1 VAERGAATTLPGV
14 LTVEQASR
22 EALAGALAH
31 PRFEIIPIKGV
42 EEQLAAL
49 PPGATV
55 TVTSSP
61 TRGIENTLACAE
73 RVAGHGFRVVPHV
86 AARLVRDEGHIRS
99 IIRQLAALHI
109 REIFVVGGDA
119 REPVGPLSSGLQLLR
134 AMAAIGHDLEAIG
147 VPSYPERHPL
157 IDEETLRQ
165 AFLDKQRYATYTV
178 TQICFDPLRIVR
190 WLADLRERGMILP
203 ISIGIPGL
211 VDRRKL
217 LGISMKI
224 GVGESMRFLSK
235 NAGLAA
241 ALLKPGAYRPDD
253 LVESLAPAM
262 ANPAFGIQGLHINT
276 FNQVE
281 RTETWRQ
288 ELLRQLGMEQGR
300 SGKNRAEQAV

>member
-1 VAERGAATTLPGV
+1 
-14 LTVEQASR
+14 VEQASR

-31 PRFEIIPIKGV
+31 PRFELIPLKGV
-42 EEQLAAL
+42 EEQLASL

-61 TRGIENTLACAE
+61 TRGVENTLACAE
-73 RVAGHGFRVVPHV
+73 RVESHGFRVVPHI
-86 AARLVRDEGHIRS
+86 AARLVRDEAHLRS
-99 IIRQLAALHI
+99 IIRRLAALRI

-119 REPVGPLSSGLQLLR
+119 REPVGPFSGGLELLR
-134 AMAAIGHDLEAIG
+134 AMAVMGHDLEEIG

-165 AFLDKQRYATYTV
+165 ALLDKQRYATYTV
-178 TQICFDPLRIVR
+178 TQICFDPLRIAG
-190 WLADLRERGMILP
+190 WLADLRERGMVLP
-203 ISIGIPGL
+203 AYIGIPGM
-211 VDRRKL
+211 VDRKKL

-235 NAGLAA
+235 NAGLMA
-241 ALLKPGAYRPDD
+241 ALLTPGAYRPDD
-253 LVESLAPAM
+253 LVETLAPAM
-262 ANPAFGIQGLHINT
+262 ANPAFGIRGLHINT

-281 RTETWRQ
+281 RTETWRR

-300 SGKNRAEQAV
+300 SGKNRAERAV